1 MRAFFYIL
9 SRSRVESY
17 GLQWYSKQGQ
27 FIEVVMMWI
36 NGAEQTQL
44 AARDRAV
51 QFGDGCFTTAAVING
66 QIQLL
71 PAHLQRL
78 KQGCERLL
86 MAEPDWQQL
95 EAEMLTAA
103 QGQERTVLKVIL
115 TPGAGG
121 RGYSRHGCSHP
132 TRIISLSP
140 WPHHYQALQQ
150 QGARLVTSP
159 VPLAR
164 NPLLAGIKHLNR
176 LEQVLIRHH
185 LDQTEAD
192 EALVLDT
199 EGTVV
204 ECCAANL
211 FWREGDKIFTPCL
224 DQAGVAGIMRRFL
237 MAQMAATGQACQLID
252 GNRDRILAA
261 DEVVICNALMPVL
274 PVRSIDD
281 VSFTARSLYQQ
292 LLASCQKMEA
302 S

>member
-1 MRAFFYIL
+1 
-9 SRSRVESY
+9 
-17 GLQWYSKQGQ
+17 
-27 FIEVVMMWI
+27 MMWI

-44 AARDRAV
+44 TARDRAV
-51 QFGDGCFTTAAVING
+51 QFGDGCFTTAAVQQG
-66 QIQLL
+66 EIQLFA
-71 PAHLQRL
+71 AHLQRL

-95 EAEMLTAA
+95 ETEMRVAA
-103 QGQERTVLKVIL
+103 HNQQQAVLKVIL

-121 RGYSRHGCSHP
+121 RGYSRAGCSAP
-132 TRIISLSP
+132 TRILSLSP
-140 WPHHYQALQQ
+140 WPQHYQSLQQ
-150 QGARLVTSP
+150 QGVRLVTSP
-159 VPLAR
+159 VRLGR

-185 LDQTEAD
+185 LDQTDAD

-211 FWREGDKIFTPCL
+211 FWREGDTVFTPRL
-224 DQAGVAGIMRRFL
+224 EQAGVAGIMRRYL
-237 MAQMAATGQACQLID
+237 MAQMAAAGQDCQLID
-252 GNRDRILAA
+252 GSRERLLAA

-281 VSFTARSLYQQ
+281 ITFSARSLYQQ